1 MKPLLEQVKRNTKC
15 ITKLQC
21 QIDDIELT
29 PGPAGADGATPWIL
43 PATVYDNGLSYGIG
57 AAVTYEGGY
66 YYRTGNPLN
75 PGYPPTPGS
84 INASWTPVADGGLTG
99 LTGQQGEQ
107 GIPGTDG
114 AVGPAGLEWQGL
126 WDTDTAYLAD
136 DAVSFG
142 GASWFCINPITST
155 GNLDPSL
162 DTGNWALLAAQ
173 GAQGLQGIQ
182 GPVGPSGVVV
192 LTSEVLVGGPFNSPV
207 VLTTDVTALNP
218 TNNSSTASFRLP
230 NMAGVANAVGKEF
243 LVHNISENYT
253 AQIRITSG
261 IYATIRQNLS
271 SNLNGYTPQT
281 NTINL
286 SRGRTA
292 RFIFLGTL
300 VPWVGANP
308 TQTWSLELLE
318 TTRPKTNSSLISIT
332 STYASI
338 NNDVNRF
345 LPTSATFNNVSFPVN
360 PLDNKF
366 LVGDS
371 IIIANYSDT
380 YNLNIVGGNILQYEM
395 NSIGSSV
402 PYVIAPKGIVRATLA
417 DSYYWVVE
425 VITY

>member
-29 PGPAGADGATPWIL
+29 PGPAG
-43 PATVYDNGLSYGIG
+43 
-57 AAVTYEGGY
+57 
-66 YYRTGNPLN
+66 
-75 PGYPPTPGS
+75 
-84 INASWTPVADGGLTG
+84 LTG
-99 LTGQQGEQ
+99 PQGAQ
-107 GIPGTDG
+107 GIPGIDG

-126 WDTDTAYLAD
+126 WDADATYAAD
-136 DAVSFG
+136 DAVSFN
-142 GASWFCINPITST
+142 GASWFCINPIATT

-162 DTGNWALLAAQ
+162 DTNTWALLAAQ

-192 LTSEVLVGGPFNSPV
+192 ITEEILVGGPSNSPV

-218 TNNSSTASFRLP
+218 TNNSSTANFRLP
-230 NMAGVANAVGKEF
+230 DMAGVANAVGKEF
-243 LVHNISENYT
+243 LVHNISENFT
-253 AQIRITSG
+253 AQIRATSG

-271 SNLNGYTPQT
+271 SKLNSYTPQT

-300 VPWVGANP
+300 VPFAGANP

-318 TTRPKTNSSLISIT
+318 TVRPRTNNSLTNIT

-345 LPTSATFNNVSFPVN
+345 LPTSATFNNVSFPAN

-366 LVGDS
+366 LIGDS

-395 NSIGSSV
+395 NNIGSNV

-417 DSYYWVVE
+417 DSYYWIVE